1 MKPINERQQ
10 KNEQG
15 NYDGIAEHHLGRDY
29 RETDTAQKNLLNDF
43 YLVNT
48 RKDVGTATKT
58 RKLMM
63 ETLLKKYC

>member
-10 KNEQG
+10 KNEQE
-15 NYDGIAEHHLGRDY
+15 NYDGIAEHRLDRDY

-48 RKDVGTATKT
+48 RKDVGTTTKT
-58 RKLMM
+58 RILMM

>member
-1 MKPINERQQ
+1 MKPTNERQQ

-15 NYDGIAEHHLGRDY
+15 NYDGIAEHHLDRDY

-48 RKDVGTATKT
+48 RKDVGTTTKN
-58 RKLMM
+58 RRLMM